1 MRRNLQKHDL
11 RPGQAFTM
19 KLNKDQSVTAIIQH
33 DLGAGGFGVVWKAVD
48 PATGK
53 EYAIKHVN
61 VPKLLEE
68 GKIRRD
74 EKDLLIERIWR
85 ESRIAVPSEYVVTC
99 YGVHEIEE
107 NFFLLNDYVPS
118 DGNLKLWIRHNAQT
132 AWRVKKALFL
142 KILCGVRDL
151 HQAGIIHR
159 DLKPQNILLT
169 SETKI
174 PKIIDFGLVKL
185 EGVDLSKSGD
195 LSGTFAYKDPS
206 IGGKGIKYVNRTADI
221 YALGIL
227 LYELIVGQHPWE
239 ANGIATEE
247 FFERIRDKDNALEID
262 RQFRLDAAPEEIAAV
277 KETIRR
283 ATNFFAPEKRPQSAD
298 DMTRLLGGVPEPVR
312 PAPQKE
318 PAPPRVETPP
328 EPSVDDQTDW
338 RKKERRPFPMRRM
351 MTLAALLAAG
361 ALGVMYFDDGM
372 RLWHGI
378 KGQLWPQ
385 TQPTVTPQS
394 AISSPVVYQQ
404 GGGTMP
410 AATATAAPKLAETPA
425 QPTPRPSQEGKPTAT
440 PQSKSQRKTPVIN
453 TPVIA
458 IEKAVATATT
468 APKLAETPAQPI
480 TRPSQEGKPTA
491 TPRLKPTVTPVPT
504 ATLTPIPTN
513 TPMPKPTATPTPIPT
528 PSVVE
533 LLSEA
538 NALFE
543 KQQFLTPE
551 NRNAV
556 SLYQEILRREPQH
569 DEAQKQLD
577 RIAAMYREWAETKY
591 ISEQDGD
598 AQTYYL
604 RYLSVAEFLE
614 TAAPDSRRAAEIAA
628 ARERLAPHI
637 RRVEARDGDGFVIEP
652 QEELYIV
659 TPGERLTIAAHV
671 ANLSGAQFTIRYEA
685 IKQAISADGAYIAG
699 AAGEQDIITITV
711 TDSTGHAAPP
721 VSVSLFVKGNDSII
735 HSR

>member
-1 MRRNLQKHDL
+1 MTIIAQPASTSISLTPDKRVSMFFIDMRVIYRHDTAQIILLKVVNKNVVRRLRRVWQCATYRREMMRRNLEKHNL
-11 RPGQAFTM
+11 TQGQAFNIGLEETRR
-19 KLNKDQSVTAIIQH
+19 VIVQH

-61 VPKLLEE
+61 APKLLEE

-74 EKDLLIERIWR
+74 EKDLLIERIRR
-85 ESRIAVPSEYVVTC
+85 ESRIAVPSEYVVKC

-118 DGNLKLWIRHNAQT
+118 DGNLKLWICHNAQT

-239 ANGIATEE
+239 ANSIATEE
-247 FFERIRDKDNALEID
+247 FFERIRDKDNVLDID

-312 PAPQKE
+312 PAP
-318 PAPPRVETPP
+318 PRVETPP
-328 EPSVDDQTDW
+328 KPSVGDQTDR
-338 RKKERRPFPMRRM
+338 RKKERRPFPARRM

-372 RLWHGI
+372 RLWNDM
-378 KGQLWPQ
+378 KEQWRPQ
-385 TQPTVTPQS
+385 PQPTAMPQPTNAPTAVPSATP
-394 AISSPVVYQQ
+394 SPI
-404 GGGTMP
+404 P
-410 AATATAAPKLAETPA
+410 TATA
-425 QPTPRPSQEGKPTAT
+425 QPSPTA
-440 PQSKSQRKTPVIN
+440 Q
-453 TPVIA
+453 
-458 IEKAVATATT
+458 
-468 APKLAETPAQPI
+468 
-480 TRPSQEGKPTA
+480 
-491 TPRLKPTVTPVPT
+491 
-504 ATLTPIPTN
+504 
-513 TPMPKPTATPTPIPT
+513 PTATPTPKPRIWPL
-528 PSVVE
+528 PSADLTYTYHRTGMTAFAALRQGSVLHSGDAYKIRLTSSAEAFFYLIQVDSGGRVNRMFPNPSASNPMRMGKQYMLPSE
-533 LLSEA
+533 TGAFRLDNHPGTETIYVLAYPQRQEALEGDLSSLS
-538 NALFE
+538 N
-543 KQQFLTPE
+543 KQFL
-551 NRNAV
+551 R
-556 SLYQEILRREPQH
+556 LI
-569 DEAQKQLD
+569 
-577 RIAAMYREWAETKY
+577 
-591 ISEQDGD
+591 QD
-598 AQTYYL
+598 
-604 RYLSVAEFLE
+604 
-614 TAAPDSRRAAEIAA
+614 
-628 ARERLAPHI
+628 
-637 RRVEARDGDGFVIEP
+637 
-652 QEELYIV
+652 
-659 TPGERLTIAAHV
+659 
-671 ANLSGAQFTIRYEA
+671 
-685 IKQAISADGAYIAG
+685 
-699 AAGEQDIITITV
+699 AAGECSSCVDIFRIE
-711 TDSTGHAAPP
+711 HR
-721 VSVSLFVKGNDSII
+721 K
-735 HSR
+735 

>member
-1 MRRNLQKHDL
+1 MRRNLEKHHL
-11 RPGQAFTM
+11 TQGQTFNIGLEETRR
-19 KLNKDQSVTAIIQH
+19 VIVQH

-53 EYAIKHVN
+53 EYAIKHIN
-61 VPKLLEE
+61 VPKLLEG

-74 EKDLLIERIWR
+74 EKDLLIERIRR

-107 NFFLLNDYVPS
+107 NVFLLNDYVPS
-118 DGNLKLWIRHNAQT
+118 DGNLKLWIQHNAQT

-206 IGGKGIKYVNRTADI
+206 VGFKGIKYADRTADI

-239 ANGIATEE
+239 ANGIITEA
-247 FFERIRDKDNALEID
+247 FFEHIHDKDNVFDID
-262 RQFRLDAAPEEIAAV
+262 RQFRLDAAPDEIAAV

-298 DMTRLLGGVPEPVR
+298 DMTRLLGGVPEPIR
-312 PAPQKE
+312 PSGKQP

-328 EPSVDDQTDW
+328 KRRFPT
-338 RKKERRPFPMRRM
+338 RKM
-351 MTLAALLAAG
+351 MTLAALLAFG
-361 ALGVMYFDDGM
+361 AIYFNDGM
-372 RLWHGI
+372 RFWNDMQAKWRH
-378 KGQLWPQ
+378 QP
-385 TQPTVTPQS
+385 QPTATPQS
-394 AISSPVVYQQ
+394 AISSPVSYQQ

-410 AATATAAPKLAETPA
+410 TATATAAPKPAETPAQPAPRPSQEGKPTATPQSKSQQHKAPAINTPVIAIEKTVATATAAPKSAETPA

-440 PQSKSQRKTPVIN
+440 P
-453 TPVIA
+453 
-458 IEKAVATATT
+458 E
-468 APKLAETPAQPI
+468 
-480 TRPSQEGKPTA
+480 
-491 TPRLKPTVTPVPT
+491 LKPTLTPVPT

-528 PSVVE
+528 PSVAE

-538 NALFE
+538 NRLFE

-577 RIAAMYREWAETKY
+577 RIAAAYREWAEAKY
-591 ISEQDGD
+591 RAEQDGD

-614 TAAPDSRRAAEIAA
+614 TVAPDPRRAAEIVAV
-628 ARERLAPHI
+628 RERLAPHI

-659 TPGERLTIAAHV
+659 TPGERLTLATHV
-671 ANLSGAQFTIRYEA
+671 ANLSGAQFTIHYEA

-699 AAGEQDIITITV
+699 AAGEQDIVTITV
-711 TDSTGHAAPP
+711 TDSAGHAAPP
-721 VSVSLFVKGNDSII
+721 VSVSLLVKGN
-735 HSR
+735 

>member
-11 RPGQAFTM
+11 TPGQAFTM

-74 EKDLLIERIWR
+74 EQDLLIERIRR

-206 IGGKGIKYVNRTADI
+206 VGFKGIKYADRTADI

-239 ANGIATEE
+239 ANRIVTEA
-247 FFERIRDKDNALEID
+247 FFEHIHDKDNVFDID
-262 RQFRLDAAPEEIAAV
+262 RQFRLDAAPDEIAAV

-298 DMTRLLGGVPEPVR
+298 EMTRLLGGIPEPVR
-312 PAPQKE
+312 PAL
-318 PAPPRVETPP
+318 PRVETPDKP
-328 EPSVDDQTDW
+328 ADSDSTTQVVRQALLNEQKLQNDNHP
-338 RKKERRPFPMRRM
+338 KRPFPAHGM

-372 RLWHGI
+372 RFWNDMQA
-378 KGQLWPQ
+378 KWRPQ
-385 TQPTVTPQS
+385 PIVAPQPTNAPTAVPSATP
-394 AISSPVVYQQ
+394 SPI
-404 GGGTMP
+404 P
-410 AATATAAPKLAETPA
+410 SPTATAQPS
-425 QPTPRPSQEGKPTAT
+425 PTPTKNPTPT
-440 PQSKSQRKTPVIN
+440 P
-453 TPVIA
+453 
-458 IEKAVATATT
+458 
-468 APKLAETPAQPI
+468 
-480 TRPSQEGKPTA
+480 
-491 TPRLKPTVTPVPT
+491 KPTVWPLPSADLTYTYHRAGMT
-504 ATLTPIPTN
+504 AFAALRQGNVLHSGDAYKIRLTSSADAFFYLIQLDSGGRVNRMFPNPSASN
-513 TPMPKPTATPTPIPT
+513 PMRKGKQYVL
-528 PSVVE
+528 PSETGAFRLDNHPGIEMIYVLAYPQRQE
-533 LLSEA
+533 ALEGDLSSWS
-538 NALFE
+538 N
-543 KQQFLTPE
+543 KQFL
-551 NRNAV
+551 R
-556 SLYQEILRREPQH
+556 LI
-569 DEAQKQLD
+569 
-577 RIAAMYREWAETKY
+577 
-591 ISEQDGD
+591 QD
-598 AQTYYL
+598 
-604 RYLSVAEFLE
+604 
-614 TAAPDSRRAAEIAA
+614 
-628 ARERLAPHI
+628 
-637 RRVEARDGDGFVIEP
+637 
-652 QEELYIV
+652 
-659 TPGERLTIAAHV
+659 
-671 ANLSGAQFTIRYEA
+671 
-685 IKQAISADGAYIAG
+685 
-699 AAGEQDIITITV
+699 AAGECSSCVDIFRIE
-711 TDSTGHAAPP
+711 HR
-721 VSVSLFVKGNDSII
+721 K
-735 HSR
+735 

>member
-11 RPGQAFTM
+11 TPGQAFTM

-74 EKDLLIERIWR
+74 EQDLLIERIRR

-239 ANGIATEE
+239 ANGIITEA
-247 FFERIRDKDNALEID
+247 FFEHIHDKDNVFDID
-262 RQFRLDAAPEEIAAV
+262 RQFRLDAAPDEIAAV

-298 DMTRLLGGVPEPVR
+298 DMTRLLGGVPEIVR
-312 PAPQKE
+312 

-328 EPSVDDQTDW
+328 KPSVDDQTDR
-338 RKKERRPFPMRRM
+338 RKKERRPFPMRGM
-351 MTLAALLAAG
+351 MTFAALLAAG
-361 ALGVMYFDDGM
+361 ALGMMYFDDGM
-372 RLWHGI
+372 RFWNDMQA
-378 KGQLWPQ
+378 KWRPQ
-385 TQPTVTPQS
+385 PIVAPQPTNAPTAVPSATP
-394 AISSPVVYQQ
+394 SPI
-404 GGGTMP
+404 P
-410 AATATAAPKLAETPA
+410 SPTATA
-425 QPTPRPSQEGKPTAT
+425 QPSPTA
-440 PQSKSQRKTPVIN
+440 Q
-453 TPVIA
+453 
-458 IEKAVATATT
+458 
-468 APKLAETPAQPI
+468 
-480 TRPSQEGKPTA
+480 
-491 TPRLKPTVTPVPT
+491 
-504 ATLTPIPTN
+504 
-513 TPMPKPTATPTPIPT
+513 PTATPTKNPT
-528 PSVVE
+528 PTPKPTVRPLPSADLTYTYHRTGMTAFAALRQGNVLYSGDAYKIRLTSSADAFFYLIQVDSGGRVNRMFPNPSASNPMRKGKQYVLPSE
-533 LLSEA
+533 TGAFRLDNHPGTETIYVLAYPQRQEALEGDLSSWS
-538 NALFE
+538 N
-543 KQQFLTPE
+543 KQFL
-551 NRNAV
+551 R
-556 SLYQEILRREPQH
+556 LI
-569 DEAQKQLD
+569 
-577 RIAAMYREWAETKY
+577 
-591 ISEQDGD
+591 QD
-598 AQTYYL
+598 
-604 RYLSVAEFLE
+604 
-614 TAAPDSRRAAEIAA
+614 
-628 ARERLAPHI
+628 
-637 RRVEARDGDGFVIEP
+637 
-652 QEELYIV
+652 
-659 TPGERLTIAAHV
+659 
-671 ANLSGAQFTIRYEA
+671 
-685 IKQAISADGAYIAG
+685 
-699 AAGEQDIITITV
+699 AAGECSSCVDIFRIE
-711 TDSTGHAAPP
+711 HR
-721 VSVSLFVKGNDSII
+721 K
-735 HSR
+735 

>member
-11 RPGQAFTM
+11 TPGQAFTM

-61 VPKLLEE
+61 APKLLEE

-74 EKDLLIERIWR
+74 EQDLLIERIRR

-206 IGGKGIKYVNRTADI
+206 VGFKGIKYADRTADI

-239 ANGIATEE
+239 ANGIITEA
-247 FFERIRDKDNALEID
+247 FFEHIHDKDNVFDID
-262 RQFRLDAAPEEIAAV
+262 RQFRLDAAPDEIAAV

-298 DMTRLLGGVPEPVR
+298 EMTRLLGGVPEPVR

-318 PAPPRVETPP
+318 PAPPRVETPEKP
-328 EPSVDDQTDW
+328 ADFDSTTQVVRQALLNEQKLQNDNHP
-338 RKKERRPFPMRRM
+338 KRPFPARRM
-351 MTLAALLAAG
+351 MTFAALLAAG

-372 RLWHGI
+372 RFWNDMQA
-378 KGQLWPQ
+378 KWRPQ
-385 TQPTVTPQS
+385 PIVAPQPTNAPTAVPSATP
-394 AISSPVVYQQ
+394 SPI
-404 GGGTMP
+404 P
-410 AATATAAPKLAETPA
+410 SPTATA
-425 QPTPRPSQEGKPTAT
+425 QPSPTA
-440 PQSKSQRKTPVIN
+440 Q
-453 TPVIA
+453 
-458 IEKAVATATT
+458 
-468 APKLAETPAQPI
+468 
-480 TRPSQEGKPTA
+480 
-491 TPRLKPTVTPVPT
+491 
-504 ATLTPIPTN
+504 
-513 TPMPKPTATPTPIPT
+513 PTATPTKNPT
-528 PSVVE
+528 PTPKPTVRPLPSADLTYTYHRTGMTAFAALRQGNVLYSGDAYKIRLTSSADAFFYLIQVDSGGRVNRMFPNPSASNPMRKGKQYVLPSE
-533 LLSEA
+533 TGAFRLDNHPGTETIYVLAYPQRQEALEGDLSSWS
-538 NALFE
+538 N
-543 KQQFLTPE
+543 KQFL
-551 NRNAV
+551 R
-556 SLYQEILRREPQH
+556 LI
-569 DEAQKQLD
+569 
-577 RIAAMYREWAETKY
+577 
-591 ISEQDGD
+591 QD
-598 AQTYYL
+598 
-604 RYLSVAEFLE
+604 
-614 TAAPDSRRAAEIAA
+614 
-628 ARERLAPHI
+628 
-637 RRVEARDGDGFVIEP
+637 
-652 QEELYIV
+652 
-659 TPGERLTIAAHV
+659 
-671 ANLSGAQFTIRYEA
+671 
-685 IKQAISADGAYIAG
+685 
-699 AAGEQDIITITV
+699 AAGECSSCVDIFRIE
-711 TDSTGHAAPP
+711 HR
-721 VSVSLFVKGNDSII
+721 K
-735 HSR
+735 

>member
-1 MRRNLQKHDL
+1 MRRNLEKHHL
-11 RPGQAFTM
+11 TQGQTFKFNIGLEETRR
-19 KLNKDQSVTAIIQH
+19 VIVQH

-247 FFERIRDKDNALEID
+247 FFERIRDKNNALEID
-262 RQFRLDAAPEEIAAV
+262 LQFRLDAAPDEIAAV

-298 DMTRLLGGVPEPVR
+298 DMTRLLGGVPELVR

-328 EPSVDDQTDW
+328 KPADSDSTTQVVRQALLNEQKLQKGNHP
-338 RKKERRPFPMRRM
+338 KRPFPMRRM

-361 ALGVMYFDDGM
+361 ALGVMYFEDGA
-372 RLWHGI
+372 RLWHDI

-385 TQPTVTPQS
+385 PQPTVTPQP
-394 AISSPVVYQQ
+394 AISSPVSYQQ

-410 AATATAAPKLAETPA
+410 AATATATPKAAETPA
-425 QPTPRPSQEGKPTAT
+425 QPTPRPSQEGKPT
-440 PQSKSQRKTPVIN
+440 
-453 TPVIA
+453 
-458 IEKAVATATT
+458 
-468 APKLAETPAQPI
+468 
-480 TRPSQEGKPTA
+480 
-491 TPRLKPTVTPVPT
+491 VTPVPT
-504 ATLTPIPTN
+504 ATNTPESTATPTQKPTVTPIPS
-513 TPMPKPTATPTPIPT
+513 PTPIPT
-528 PSVVE
+528 PSVAE

-538 NALFE
+538 NGLFE

-556 SLYQEILRREPQH
+556 SLYQEILRREPQRG
-569 DEAQKQLD
+569 EAQKQLD
-577 RIAAMYREWAETKY
+577 RIAAIYEEWAKTKY

-614 TAAPDSRRAAEIAA
+614 TVAPDPRRAAEIVA

-671 ANLSGAQFTIRYEA
+671 ANLSGAQFTIHYEA

-699 AAGEQDIITITV
+699 AAGEQDIVTITV

-721 VSVSLFVKGNDSII
+721 VSVSLFVKGN
-735 HSR
+735 